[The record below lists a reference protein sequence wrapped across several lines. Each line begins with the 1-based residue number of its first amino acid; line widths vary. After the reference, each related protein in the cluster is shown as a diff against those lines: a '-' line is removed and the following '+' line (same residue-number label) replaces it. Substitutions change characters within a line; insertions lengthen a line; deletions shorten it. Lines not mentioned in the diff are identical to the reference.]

1 MNIKIM
7 QRACAII
14 LSAYTL
20 FCLLLCWIGG
30 DNLRFQE
37 VETSSLSA
45 AEELEEMTKD
55 LVLSQYF
62 KASGDELRGISFL
75 VSTHSRAN
83 QAHLDVVIK
92 DDNGQVFGQG
102 SCAVSNVQDGD
113 FLYVAMEKP
122 INLQKGSRYL
132 MELSSPDGE
141 KGSTISFWI
150 GNSFALVRGAAIK
163 DIPESDLLRV
173 NGSLQQGMLC
183 FSAKYRNYFWFGEH
197 APIVLLAGGL
207 VLLSFC
213 FVFMRK
219 ARRGQVTFLHRL
231 VDGMQKYSFLMR
243 QLILRDFKTKYKRSV
258 LGVFWSFLNPLL
270 TMSVQFIVFSKLFRS
285 NISNFPLYLL
295 SGIVCYNFFSE
306 ATTMS
311 LVSIVGNAHLI
322 TKVYVPKY
330 IYPLSR
336 VLSST
341 INMLLALIPLFGVM
355 IITGAPITP
364 ALLMLPYGILCLI
377 GLCIGMAFFLSTSM
391 VFFRDTQFLW
401 GVLIMLWMYMT
412 PIFYPES
419 IIPEQFLPIYHCNP
433 LYQIIHFIRAL
444 LIDGVSPEPMAYLTC
459 FLAAV
464 IPAVLGVLIFKKN
477 QDKFIFNL

>member
-150 GNSFALVRGAAIK
+150 GNSFALVRGAAIT
-163 DIPESDLLRV
+163 SGLASMRRLFC
-173 NGSLQQGMLC
+173 LQ
-183 FSAKYRNYFWFGEH
+183 
-197 APIVLLAGGL
+197 
-207 VLLSFC
+207 
-213 FVFMRK
+213 
-219 ARRGQVTFLHRL
+219 
-231 VDGMQKYSFLMR
+231 
-243 QLILRDFKTKYKRSV
+243 
-258 LGVFWSFLNPLL
+258 
-270 TMSVQFIVFSKLFRS
+270 
-285 NISNFPLYLL
+285 
-295 SGIVCYNFFSE
+295 
-306 ATTMS
+306 
-311 LVSIVGNAHLI
+311 
-322 TKVYVPKY
+322 
-330 IYPLSR
+330 
-336 VLSST
+336 
-341 INMLLALIPLFGVM
+341 
-355 IITGAPITP
+355 
-364 ALLMLPYGILCLI
+364 
-377 GLCIGMAFFLSTSM
+377 
-391 VFFRDTQFLW
+391 
-401 GVLIMLWMYMT
+401 
-412 PIFYPES
+412 
-419 IIPEQFLPIYHCNP
+419 
-433 LYQIIHFIRAL
+433 
-444 LIDGVSPEPMAYLTC
+444 
-459 FLAAV
+459 
-464 IPAVLGVLIFKKN
+464 AVLCCCHSALS
-477 QDKFIFNL
+477 L